1 MEEEDRAHLRNDDYE
16 DGDDEEE
23 EEGGSA
29 RGETGGGKRGAAK
42 VNGNDGSTGG
52 EKKKKKPE
60 IKKAKIARIIKENEE
75 KTKKLDQ
82 KRKSGKVGQQL
93 DGASVSQ
100 SRMH

>member
-16 DGDDEEE
+16 DGDDEDTGREE

-42 VNGNDGSTGG
+42 VKGNDSSTGG
-52 EKKKKKPE
+52 GKKNKKPE

-93 DGASVSQ
+93 DGASVA
-100 SRMH
+100 